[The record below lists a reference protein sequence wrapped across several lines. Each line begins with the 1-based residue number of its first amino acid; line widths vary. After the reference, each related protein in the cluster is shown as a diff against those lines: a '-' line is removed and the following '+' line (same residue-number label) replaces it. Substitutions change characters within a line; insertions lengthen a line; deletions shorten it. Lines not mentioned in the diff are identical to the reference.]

1 METTAILSVA
11 DFEASL
17 AAARSI
23 GRKGQSLPGLAA
35 PIDGALW
42 GRLDEAWRTLESV
55 LRQGWRAGKDAA
67 RSAIDG
73 AVTKIEEIISGAGEL
88 AKDLTEAVME
98 RIRTLMAELIDRAI
112 ANVRTTLTVD
122 GAPMRLGGLQ
132 VSQKVGLS
140 GGLALSAV
148 RVWEL
153 VTNGEL
159 EVVAT
164 YTLV

>member
-1 METTAILSVA
+1 METTAVLTVA

-23 GRKGQSLPGLAA
+23 GRTGQSLPGLAA
-35 PIDGALW
+35 PIDGALS

-55 LRQGWRAGKDAA
+55 LWQGWRAGRNAA

-73 AVTKIEEIISGAGEL
+73 AIARIEEMISEAGAL
-88 AKDLTEAVME
+88 ARDLTEAVLE
-98 RIRTLMAELIDRAI
+98 RIRGLMAELVDRAI

-132 VSQKVGLS
+132 VSQKVGFS

-159 EVVAT
+159 EIVAT